1 MFTPSA
7 NKQETPTGQDRV
19 EQGGQGSAFMMG
31 GRDVRRGRAW

>member
-19 EQGGQGSAFMMG
+19 EQGRAVMIG